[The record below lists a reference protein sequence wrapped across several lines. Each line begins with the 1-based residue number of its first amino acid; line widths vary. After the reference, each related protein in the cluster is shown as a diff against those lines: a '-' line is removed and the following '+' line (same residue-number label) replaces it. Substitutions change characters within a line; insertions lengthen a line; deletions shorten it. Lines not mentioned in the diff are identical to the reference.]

1 MKWIMLM
8 TGVAAL
14 AMAFYKQDD
23 TSAIAAAIFI
33 CTAAIIIK
41 IEENK

>member
-14 AMAFYKQDD
+14 AIAFCKQDD
-23 TSAIAAAIFI
+23 TAAIASAIFI
-33 CTAAIIIK
+33 CAAAIIVK
-41 IEENK
+41 IEEAK